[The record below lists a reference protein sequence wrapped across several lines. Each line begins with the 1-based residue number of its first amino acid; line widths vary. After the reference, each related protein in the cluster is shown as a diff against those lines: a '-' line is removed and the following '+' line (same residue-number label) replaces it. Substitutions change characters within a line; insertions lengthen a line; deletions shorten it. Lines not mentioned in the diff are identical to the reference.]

1 MSFNKDMPQ
10 LKLEIL
16 LRVMDLHNLKIGS
29 KLQAVKFNYTDYE
42 MHSNMLP

>member
-1 MSFNKDMPQ
+1 MSFNKDMLL

-16 LRVMDLHNLKIGS
+16 WGVMDLHNLKIGS
-29 KLQAVKFNYTDYE
+29 KLQTVKFNYIDDK

>member
-1 MSFNKDMPQ
+1 MSFNKDMVQ

-16 LRVMDLHNLKIGS
+16 LGVMDLYNLKMGS
-29 KLQAVKFNYTDYE
+29 KLQTVKFNYTDCE